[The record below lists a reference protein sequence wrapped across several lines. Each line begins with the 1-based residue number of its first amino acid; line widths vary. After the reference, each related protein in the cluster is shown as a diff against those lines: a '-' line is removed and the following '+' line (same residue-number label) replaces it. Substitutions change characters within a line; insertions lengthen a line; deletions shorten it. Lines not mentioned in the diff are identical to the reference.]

1 MKFSINW
8 RLLTPA
14 ALLLLA
20 LVAVIPSATA
30 QGKRVACKSGKA
42 TVTVGKK
49 TTCVPLAKAI
59 PRPQAIDI
67 RLAYLQESLKRPAPK
82 ANGKKGKR
90 FRSLGSGF
98 GAAGKR
104 VQKKFLKALPKAL
117 ALLDRK
123 ASGKAGPSRLS
134 SGVAFASACS
144 ANGPVDQAG
153 NVAGVSIAAAGDNGG
168 QMTLSSGGL
177 TFRTRFAKCGGGGGF
192 YVPECPTADGDVSAS
207 GKSSFEVTEEVL
219 DGDQVVSR
227 RNTSIDAK
235 SKARGKVAAD
245 AKLDYIV
252 VNSIQETFIVASGG
266 LVHRGTTEYEAK
278 VNMRGSGYDPAGAKV
293 KASGDAK
300 ASDGADSFAS
310 TVQNAI
316 EAFRA
321 GEVGGTFLRDDGW
334 STFNRKRGPYCAKA
348 VFSPDSNT
356 LKLRKGKTGQV
367 AIYAKAQDGGRA
379 SGARWTLLSQ
389 ENANFTPASS
399 QEAAPQISYTVTNAP
414 VPGFVKVTAKFT
426 STAGVGEDTWTQ
438 PTEKGP
444 TINKIAGTFSYR
456 SEAFGSVLEW
466 AGNVA
471 FDRFTP
477 AIFGGA
483 SGFFKFKEGQL
494 TVTASGTGAQLL
506 SAPLCSQRG
515 STQMAF
521 SAGTEIAVLGSGA
534 EQTEPY
540 QYSFSLSSNNSP
552 PPVITIELFNCDP
565 VAEEQEGFY
574 DIPLFFEMPPNGSAG
589 LYESPDGTAYAG
601 SESQT
606 FENGSITE
614 TWSFTGTES

>member
-1 MKFSINW
+1 MRFSPAR
-8 RLLTPA
+8 RLSLAA
-14 ALLLLA
+14 ALV
-20 LVAVIPSATA
+20 LVALMALAPVAA
-30 QGKRVACKSGKA
+30 AKGKKVTCKAGKA

-59 PRPQAIDI
+59 PRPQDIDI

-82 ANGKKGKR
+82 AGGRKGKH

-104 VQKKFLKALPKAL
+104 AQRKFLKALPKVL

-123 ASGKAGPSRLS
+123 AGGKAGSSRLA
-134 SGVAFASACS
+134 SGPAFASACS

-153 NVAGVSIAAAGDNGG
+153 NVAGVGVAAAGDNGG
-168 QMTLSSGGL
+168 QMTLNSGGL

-192 YVPECPTADGDVSAS
+192 PVPECPTADGDVSAS
-207 GKSSFEVTEEVL
+207 GSSKFEVTEEVL
-219 DGDQVVSR
+219 EGDRVVSR

-245 AKLDYIV
+245 ARLDHIV
-252 VNSIQETFIVASGG
+252 VNSIQETFIVATGG

-278 VNMRGSGYDPAGAKV
+278 VNMRGGGYDPAGAKV

-300 ASDGADSFAS
+300 ASDGASSFAS
-310 TVQNAI
+310 VVQNAI

-348 VFSPDSNT
+348 VFAPDSNT

-367 AIYAKAQDGGRA
+367 GVYAKAQDGGRA
-379 SGARWTLLSQ
+379 SGARWTLLNQ
-389 ENANFTPASS
+389 ENAKFSPDSS
-399 QEAAPQISYTVTNAP
+399 QDAAPQISYTVTNAP
-414 VPGFVKVTAKFT
+414 EKGFVKVKVKFT

-444 TINKIAGTFSYR
+444 TINEIAGTFSYR
-456 SEAFGSVLEW
+456 SDAFGSILEW
-466 AGNVA
+466 AGNVT
-471 FDRFTP
+471 FSRFTP

-483 SGFFKFKEGQL
+483 SGFFKFKQGQL
-494 TVTASGTGAQLL
+494 TVTASGNGSQFL
-506 SAPLCSQRG
+506 SAPLCSQKG

-521 SAGTEIAVLGSGA
+521 STGTEIAVLGSGA

-574 DIPLFFEMPPNGSAG
+574 DIPLFFEMSPNGSAG
-589 LYESPDGTAYAG
+589 FYESPDGIAYAG
-601 SESQT
+601 SENQT

-614 TWSFTGTES
+614 TWSFQGTE